1 MRKRFSGL
9 LLCVLPLAPLGC
21 GRANGDPAA
30 WVTYPFVL
38 TEREVAL
45 GRELAERDLSVD
57 GVPSGP
63 RTLFIKMDLLPDSQ
77 AETTQ
82 RLVMVHHYRY
92 GTDETIFTLVDL
104 GAHEVLRREAHA
116 HYPTALAPSEIDL
129 AIDLAWRDERL
140 RPLLETA
147 SSKFDARP
155 ILCPNPQQPLFG
167 HRVVHL
173 LLQQDGR
180 HLASPRVLVDLSTET
195 VHLETIQDK
204 SE

>member
-1 MRKRFSGL
+1 MWKRFSGL
-9 LLCVLPLAPLGC
+9 LPCVLALAPLGC
-21 GRANGDPAA
+21 GQANGDPAA
-30 WVTYPFVL
+30 SVTYPFVL

-45 GRELAERDLSVD
+45 ARELAERDLPVEA
-57 GVPSGP
+57 VPSGP

-77 AETTQ
+77 AETSQ

-104 GAHEVLRREAHA
+104 GAHEVLKRESHA
-116 HYPTALAPSEIDL
+116 HYPTALAPSEVEH
-129 AIDLAWRDERL
+129 AIDLARRDERL
-140 RPLLETA
+140 QPLLETA
-147 SSKFDARP
+147 STKFDARP
-155 ILCPNPQQPLFG
+155 LLCSDPQQPLFG

-173 LLQQDGR
+173 LVQQGGR
-180 HLASPRVLVDLSTET
+180 YLAGPRVLVDLNTET